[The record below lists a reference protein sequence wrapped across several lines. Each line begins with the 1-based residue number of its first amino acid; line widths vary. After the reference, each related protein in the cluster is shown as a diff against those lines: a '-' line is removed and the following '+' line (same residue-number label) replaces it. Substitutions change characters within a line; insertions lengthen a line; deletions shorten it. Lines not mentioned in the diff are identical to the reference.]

1 MPIKIYKCLQRQQGV
16 ILVVALIMLLA
27 MTIVG
32 VTLITGSTLQ
42 ERLAGSSRQ
51 LSVARANAEGALR
64 EAEETLRAISTAG
77 VLTLPAIETNFLGQT
92 GHYVELSNPG
102 FLTAFSKLS
111 EDVSDPDNW
120 GGSPPAITAEV
131 ASTVTSPAGG
141 NITEPR
147 YVIEYLGTLELG
159 ASDSPNVGAGT
170 TITTNPFVF
179 RITAIGYGVNDRISS
194 ILESIYTSQVNN

>member
-1 MPIKIYKCLQRQQGV
+1 MPIKMYKRKQSQQGV
-16 ILVVALIMLLA
+16 ILIVALIMLLA

-51 LSVARANAEGALR
+51 LTIARVNAEGALR
-64 EAEETLRAISTAG
+64 EAEEALRAISTAG
-77 VLTLPAIETNFLGQT
+77 VLTLPAIEANFLGQT

-111 EDVSDPDNW
+111 EDVADPDNW
-120 GGSPPAITAEV
+120 TGTTPAITAEL

-159 ASDSPNVGAGT
+159 ASDSPNIGAST
-170 TITTNPFVF
+170 TVIPNPFVF
-179 RITAIGYGVNDRISS
+179 RITAIGYGVNDKISA
-194 ILESIYTSQVNN
+194 ILQSIYTSQVND

>member
-1 MPIKIYKCLQRQQGV
+1 MLIKIYKPLKRQQGV
-16 ILVVALIMLLA
+16 ILIVALIMLLA

-51 LSVARANAEGALR
+51 LTIARVNAEGALR
-64 EAEETLRAISTAG
+64 EAEEALRTISIAG
-77 VLTLPAIETNFLGQT
+77 VLTLPTIEANFLGLT

-102 FLTAFSKLS
+102 FFSAFTKLN
-111 EDVSDPDNW
+111 EDVSNPANW
-120 GGSPPAITAEV
+120 SGATPAITAVV

-159 ASDSPNVGAGT
+159 ASDSPNVGAGA
-170 TITTNPFVF
+170 IIIPNPFVF
-179 RITAIGYGVNDRISS
+179 RITAIGYGVNDRVSA
-194 ILESIYTSQVNN
+194 ILQSIYTSQVNN